1 MNDSRKGGLTFPKRS
16 PQRLLMGVAD
26 REIVSVLSLAD
37 SNIFVL
43 TQSERRGGRLATRG
57 AGGGGRK
64 DALGRVDQSVEGLP
78 PSEIGEHKGEHPLF
92 QPRSAIGLEG
102 EFE

>member
-37 SNIFVL
+37 SNSTEYRKKSDSV
-43 TQSERRGGRLATRG
+43 QSTEMPI
-57 AGGGGRK
+57 
-64 DALGRVDQSVEGLP
+64 V
-78 PSEIGEHKGEHPLF
+78 
-92 QPRSAIGLEG
+92 RSGFDLVK
-102 EFE
+102 